1 MIKDIKNILLVVL
14 FIIIAILLFKTGCN
28 KPSTD
33 LSPKTDSVTTHD
45 TVWAK
50 DTIIAFKSI
59 YRPIHD
65 TVYKIDTL
73 KNDIDPFDLFFVR
86 EYGDTLDDTNQTIY
100 TYVKTLGMLDSM
112 SIKYR
117 LKVPVVIN
125 NTTTIT
131 NTIIETKIP
140 KLSIYAGL
148 EAGGN
153 TSTFNLS
160 PFINLNIKN
169 NSISYRYGVLD
180 KTHNVGVGIKLYNSK
195 K

>member
-59 YRPIHD
+59 YKPIHD
-65 TVYKIDTL
+65 TVYQIDTF
-73 KNDIDPFDLFFVR
+73 KHDIDPLDLFFVR
-86 EYGDTLDDTNQTIY
+86 EYNDTLNDTNQTIY
-100 TYVKTLGMLDSM
+100 THIRTLGMIDKLD
-112 SIKYR
+112 IKYK
-117 LKVPVVIN
+117 LKIPIKI
-125 NTTTIT
+125 NTTTAVTHT
-131 NTIIETKIP
+131 NIVTKIP
-140 KLSIYAGL
+140 RFSIYTGL

-169 NSISYRYGVLD
+169 NSVSYRYGVLD